1 MKFGNQTIT
10 IVTVSEGATRDRYN
24 NPPEV
29 VRTPERRHRL
39 PSAPTL
45 GNGDGCTWRRRD
57 RRQKAT
63 CPPVPAVLDATAAD
77 EVVVDGITYSLIGPP
92 RVHRDFRRLSHV
104 TLNLQRI
111 TA

>member
-1 MKFGNQTIT
+1 M
-10 IVTVSEGATRDRYN
+10 TVSEGATRDRYN
-24 NPPEV
+24 NPEV
-29 VRTPERRHRL
+29 VRTPNVVTGCRVRPL
-39 PSAPTL
+39 SATETVAL
-45 GNGDGCTWRRRD
+45 GDVVTD
-57 RRQKAT
+57 AQKAT